1 MELREIRL
9 LGEKGVWEG
18 KHIMPGSALQ
28 KRRVINGTG
37 SHMHI
42 EVVAEEI
49 AFSIKWSDNWF
60 VITV

>member
-9 LGEKGVWEG
+9 LGEKRVWEG
-18 KHIMPGSALQ
+18 KHIMPESVLQ

-49 AFSIKWSDNWF
+49 AFPIR
-60 VITV
+60 